1 MIAKAILKR
10 VLRRIKV
17 GTLDVQFPDSTH
29 FCVSGSDGPH
39 ARLTIHDWRFVRRF
53 MTKGDLAIAEAYMDG
68 DWSTDSLSQ
77 LMELG
82 TRNLGAFK
90 PNRFLTMLF
99 ELVGYLVHRKNANT
113 PKGSKRNIAF
123 HYDLGNAFY
132 SAWLDPSM
140 TYSSALFDDGASD
153 MSAAQLHK
161 YHRLADRI
169 GLKAGDRVLEIGCGW
184 GGFAEVAA
192 RDYGVHVV
200 GLTLSQEQ
208 KAYAEQR
215 MLRAGLIDKV
225 DIRLQDY
232 RHVDG
237 QFDKIVSIEMFE
249 AVGEENWPIYFK
261 VLNER
266 LAPGGQIALQIIT
279 IDESLFSAYRR
290 RIDFIQRYIFPGGM
304 LPTPEALNREIAQQG
319 LTLTERHF
327 FGGSYAQTLAIWRSR
342 FLEAWPQIS
351 CLGFDQRFKR
361 MWLFYLCYCESGF
374 RAGRINVGQ
383 FMLSKEPLTASK
395 L

>member
-10 VLRRIKV
+10 VLAHIKV
-17 GTLDVQFPDSTH
+17 GTLDVQFPDASKIR
-29 FCVSGSDGPH
+29 VSGSAEPH
-39 ARLTIHDWRFVRRF
+39 ATLTVHNWRFVRRF
-53 MTKGDLAIAEAYMDG
+53 MMKGDLAIAEAYMDG
-68 DWSTDSLSQ
+68 DWSTDSLSN

-82 TRNLGAFK
+82 TQNLGAFQ
-90 PNRFLTMLF
+90 PNPFLTRLF
-99 ELVGYLVHRKNANT
+99 EVVGHLIHRKNANT
-113 PKGSKRNIAF
+113 TSGSKRNIAF

-132 SAWLDPSM
+132 GAWLDPSM
-140 TYSSALFDDGASD
+140 TYSSALFDEGASD
-153 MSAAQLHK
+153 MSVAQLQK
-161 YHRLADRI
+161 YQRLAEHLN
-169 GLKAGDRVLEIGCGW
+169 LKAGDRVLEIGCGW

-192 RDYGVHVV
+192 RDYGAHVV

-208 KAYAEQR
+208 KTYADQR
-215 MLRAGLIDKV
+215 MARAGLSDKV
-225 DIRLQDY
+225 DVRLQDY
-232 RHVDG
+232 RHVEG

-249 AVGEENWPIYFK
+249 AVGEENWPVYFK

-279 IDESLFSAYRR
+279 IDESLFGAYRR

-304 LPTPEALNREIAQQG
+304 LPTPEALNREMTQQG
-319 LTLTERHF
+319 LTLTDRHF
-327 FGGSYAQTLAIWRSR
+327 FGGSYAKTLAIWRDR

-351 CLGFDQRFKR
+351 RLGFDQRFKR

-383 FMLSKEPLTASK
+383 FMLSKTPVSATK

>member
-1 MIAKAILKR
+1 MIAKAMLKR
-10 VLRRIKV
+10 VLRHIKV
-17 GTLDVQFPDSTH
+17 GTLDVQFPDATQ
-29 FCVSGSDGPH
+29 FRVSGSDGPQ
-39 ARLTIHDWRFVRRF
+39 ARLMIHNWRFVRRF
-53 MTKGDLAIAEAYMDG
+53 MTKGYLAIAEAYMDG

-82 TRNLGAFK
+82 TQNLGAFK
-90 PNRFLTMLF
+90 PNRLLTMLF
-99 ELVGYLVHRKNANT
+99 ETGGYLAHRRNANT

-132 SAWLDPSM
+132 GAWLDPSM
-140 TYSSALFDDGASD
+140 TYSSALFNDETDDV
-153 MSAAQLHK
+153 SAAQLHK
-161 YHRLADRI
+161 YRRLADYI
-169 GLKAGDRVLEIGCGW
+169 GLKSGDRVLEIGCGW

-192 RDYGVHVV
+192 RDYGAHIV

-208 KAYAEQR
+208 KAYADQR
-215 MLRAGLIDKV
+215 MLRAGLSDKV
-225 DIRLQDY
+225 DVRLQDY

-249 AVGEENWPIYFK
+249 AVGEENWPVYFK

-279 IDESLFSAYRR
+279 IDESLFGAYRR

-304 LPTPEALNREIAQQG
+304 LPTSEALNREIAQQG
-319 LTLTERHF
+319 LTLTDRHF
-327 FGGSYAQTLAIWRSR
+327 FGGSYAQTLEIWRSR
-342 FLEAWPQIS
+342 FLDAWPQIS
-351 CLGFDQRFKR
+351 SLGFDQRFKR

-383 FMLSKEPLTASK
+383 FMLSKEPLTTSK